1 MEYESVKTGKT
12 VPRKTVM
19 DGKNCSNCIF
29 KCSKNIS
36 DAERLNINKMF

>member
-19 DGKNCSNCIF
+19 DRKTVQIANLNVVMIF
-29 KCSKNIS
+29 P
-36 DAERLNINKMF
+36 M